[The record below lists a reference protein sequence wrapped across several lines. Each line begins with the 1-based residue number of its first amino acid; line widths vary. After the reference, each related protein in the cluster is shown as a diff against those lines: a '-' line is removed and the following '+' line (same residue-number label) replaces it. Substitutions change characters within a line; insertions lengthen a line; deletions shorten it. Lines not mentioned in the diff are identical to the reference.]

1 MDDEKI
7 TMQNGEQP
15 ENAPEEAK
23 EEMAQAEAAGA
34 TEAAAPHRPILE
46 MHESPKE
53 EKKGKNWKKELRDWI
68 VSFAVALIAVLIIRS
83 FLFTIIRVDGPSMSD
98 TLLDNDRLFVT
109 VLDMR
114 LNGPDRFDV
123 VILHYPNRGNEK
135 FVKRVVGLPGDT
147 IEVKNGVLSVNGVE
161 YDETYLTDSR
171 TARFDRSSFTVTL
184 GEDEYFVLGDNRD
197 NSNDSRSVGVIHRQQ
212 FVGKVRAIIWP
223 VDRWGIVEGAEEYNQ

>member
-1 MDDEKI
+1 MDDEKV
-7 TMQNGEQP
+7 TVPGGEQP
-15 ENAPEEAK
+15 ENEPAEETAK
-23 EEMAQAEAAGA
+23 ADEAQASE
-34 TEAAAPHRPILE
+34 AAPHRPILE

-68 VSFAVALIAVLIIRS
+68 VSFAVALIAVLIIRT

-114 LNGPDRFDV
+114 VKGPDRFDV
-123 VILHYPNRGNEK
+123 VILHYPNRGYEK

-147 IEVKNGVLSVNGVE
+147 VEVKNGVLSVNGVE
-161 YDETYLTDSR
+161 YDEPYLTDSR

-184 GEDEYFVLGDNRD
+184 GEDEYFVMGDNRD
-197 NSNDSRSVGVIHRQQ
+197 NSNDSRSVGVIHRNQ

-223 VDRWGIVEGAEEYNQ
+223 VDHWGLVEGAEDYNQ